1 MKTIS
6 QMEQDLIELDL
17 IGKETRGEKRT
28 NELTED
34 DIDKMKV
41 LGKLRKAVYDVR
53 YDLFNSR
60 GVDIL
65 KIDSVSSV
73 CILNDGDRKYIGVVD
88 DECMDVTSYKEITD
102 DQYNA
107 FMQ

>member
-1 MKTIS
+1 
-6 QMEQDLIELDL
+6 MEQDLIELDL